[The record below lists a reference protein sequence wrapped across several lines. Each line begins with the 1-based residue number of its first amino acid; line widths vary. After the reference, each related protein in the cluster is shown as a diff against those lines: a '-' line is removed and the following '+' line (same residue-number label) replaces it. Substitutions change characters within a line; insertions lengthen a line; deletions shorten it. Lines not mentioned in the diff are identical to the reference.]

1 IPNPAV
7 GCHIS
12 PPSHYDACRCAGLQ
26 IRTSRD
32 LRCSYVGADELKI
45 ETDIGAGA
53 VRLMNLDCDDI
64 SAVYQKARAYGY
76 LKECGFV
83 RPAYGDRCRRGRI
96 DQSGRHIRSPDFVA
110 VYIDDRSIVSQ
121 DSQSQVREDGCIG
134 NAEEA

>member
-1 IPNPAV
+1 
-7 GCHIS
+7 
-12 PPSHYDACRCAGLQ
+12 
-26 IRTSRD
+26 
-32 LRCSYVGADELKI
+32 

-110 VYIDDRSIVSQ
+110 IYIDDRSIVSQ

-134 NAEEA
+134 NAERASEVCRDEFVVGVSPVADYSGLIAITVTQLSRA